1 MNQLKRRIY
10 RFRAKVY
17 ARLPKNRSLL
27 KVGILCML
35 ALGMV
40 LYYKI
45 RTVLPEFFSREE
57 EAVHASSGNT
67 VDYDKEKGTDK
78 VSENGYKVPED
89 GSKVPEDG
97 SKVPEDGYKVPENGS
112 KVPEDGYLDVQ
123 YVESDIRPPVI
134 TPDAAPT
141 NTPTELADATG
152 MEEQSAKEEQP
163 AVETGTKPAVS
174 LTGLVP
180 AVYPKLSDIVGKRYL
195 LSNLKQLGYLK
206 DTFYIVNQT
215 TKMTESNFNAE
226 RFLKTDLSIE
236 KKEGVPQILIYHTHA
251 SEAFVDSRKGVE
263 EDTVVGM
270 GDLLAAYLTEKYGYT
285 VLHDKTVFDMKNGVD
300 NRSHAYNEALT
311 YMEQLLKENPSI
323 EVIIDLHR
331 DAGAKRVATIQGKQV
346 AKVMLFNGLSRNTSG
361 ELSYLPNKNLPYNL
375 AFSFQMKLIGD
386 EMYPGLM
393 NKIFLKDYRYNMHLA
408 ERYLLI
414 ELGTSNNTVEEAA
427 NAMEPLADVLAQV
440 LGGV

>member
-1 MNQLKRRIY
+1 MNQLRRRIY
-10 RFRAKVY
+10 RFRARIY

-35 ALGMV
+35 ALGV
-40 LYYKI
+40 LLYYKI
-45 RTVLPEFFSREE
+45 RTVLPEFFSGKE
-57 EAVHASSGNT
+57 EAVHTSSGNT
-67 VDYDKEKGTDK
+67 VDNDKSMGKDK
-78 VSENGYKVPED
+78 MWQDGQTVKDSTQMPED
-89 GSKVPEDG
+89 K
-97 SKVPEDGYKVPENGS
+97 SKVPEDGYKVPEDGY
-112 KVPEDGYLDVQ
+112 KVPEDGYLDVE
-123 YVESDIRPPVI
+123 YVQSDIHPSDIPGSVV
-134 TPDAAPT
+134 AGASA
-141 NTPTELADATG
+141 ELADAQGTETETSG
-152 MEEQSAKEEQP
+152 QK
-163 AVETGTKPAVS
+163 AVETGAKPAVS
-174 LTGLVP
+174 LSGLVP

-215 TKMTESNFNAE
+215 TKMTEGNFNAE
-226 RFLKTDLSIE
+226 HFLKTDLSLE
-236 KKEGVPQILIYHTHA
+236 KKKDTPQILIYHTHA
-251 SEAFVDSRKGVE
+251 SEAYIDSRKGVQ

-270 GDLLAAYLTEKYGYT
+270 GDLLAEYLTEKYGYV
-285 VLHDKTVFDMKNGVD
+285 VLHDKTVFDKKNGVD
-300 NRSHAYNEALT
+300 NRSNAYNEALT
-311 YMEQLLKENPSI
+311 YMEQLLEENPGI

-361 ELSYLPNKNLPYNL
+361 ELDYLPNKNLLYNL

-393 NKIFLKDYRYNMHLA
+393 NKIFLKDYRYNMHLT

-414 ELGTSNNTVEEAA
+414 ELGTSNNTVEEAS

-440 LGGV
+440 LSGV

>member
-10 RFRAKVY
+10 RFRARIY

-35 ALGMV
+35 ALGV
-40 LYYKI
+40 LLYYKI
-45 RTVLPEFFSREE
+45 RTVLPEFFGGEE
-57 EAVHASSGNT
+57 EAVHASSGST
-67 VDYDKEKGTDK
+67 VDHDEGKGTDK
-78 VSENGYKVPED
+78 VFLD
-89 GSKVPEDG
+89 GQTSKD
-97 SKVPEDGYKVPENGS
+97 SS

-123 YVESDIRPPVI
+123 YVQSNIRPPAI

-141 NTPTELADATG
+141 GAPTELADAESQTAG
-152 MEEQSAKEEQP
+152 GEQP
-163 AVETGTKPAVS
+163 AVETGTKPVVS
-174 LTGLVP
+174 LTGLIP

-215 TKMTESNFNAE
+215 TKMTESNFNAA
-226 RFLKTDLSIE
+226 RFLKTDLSLE

-251 SEAFVDSRKGVE
+251 SEGFVDSKKGVQ

-270 GDLLAAYLTEKYGYT
+270 GDLLANYLTEKYGYT

-311 YMEQLLKENPSI
+311 YMEEFLKENPSI